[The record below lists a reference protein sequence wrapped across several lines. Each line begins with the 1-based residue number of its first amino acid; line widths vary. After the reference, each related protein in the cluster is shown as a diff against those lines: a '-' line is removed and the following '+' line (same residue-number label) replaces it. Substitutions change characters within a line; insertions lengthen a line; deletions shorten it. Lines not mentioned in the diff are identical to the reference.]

1 MKSRPEYRS
10 TFSSPDVFYRA
21 LHVIS
26 TRRYRLPV
34 RRYIIDLFN
43 LELNPALVIKLTE
56 CATALTKPTSPGASH
71 AGVLDALERERKT
84 LLSED
89 EQELV
94 PVKKLAAAIEP
105 TTSPR
110 PVERIVG
117 FDI

>member
-1 MKSRPEYRS
+1 M
-10 TFSSPDVFYRA
+10 FYRA

-43 LELNPALVIKLTE
+43 LELNPALVAKLAE

-71 AGVLDALERERKT
+71 AGMSDTLEREKKT
-84 LLSED
+84 LPSED
-89 EQELV
+89 EQELA
-94 PVKKLAAAIEP
+94 PIKKSAAGAIEL
-105 TTSPR
+105 TASPR
-110 PVERIVG
+110 PVERIIG